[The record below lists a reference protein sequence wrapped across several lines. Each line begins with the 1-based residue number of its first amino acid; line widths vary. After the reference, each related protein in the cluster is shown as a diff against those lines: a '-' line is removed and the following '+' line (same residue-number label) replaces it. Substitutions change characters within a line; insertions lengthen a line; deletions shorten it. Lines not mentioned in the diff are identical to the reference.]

1 MKNKEAAAGK
11 GGKWRDE
18 ANHNR
23 GGANEALEDLS
34 GKHGIMVV
42 AKSVYPTEK
51 NEPNEQKLH
60 SHFGSTSKPFLALQ
74 QRLFSDS

>member
-1 MKNKEAAAGK
+1 MKNKEAAADK

-51 NEPNEQKLH
+51 IE
-60 SHFGSTSKPFLALQ
+60 
-74 QRLFSDS
+74 